1 MFYACSTLLEIKGF
15 LKDTQIS
22 ELSCTS
28 MCFRKLIFTGL
39 FPSWPL
45 NATTSTRGS
54 SDVNISASQPPK
66 EQAGGDRRPREGNF
80 SQKIQTKQPRL
91 VERPWPRKRTSSSP
105 SSSDVVRSATSE
117 ADVRHRDQ
125 RPFCSRYQSLRSLPK
140 SDCFNFAKVRQLRR
154 FLPKN
159 W

>member
-39 FPSWPL
+39 FLSWPL

-117 ADVRHRDQ
+117 ADLRHRDH
-125 RPFCSRYQSLRSLPK
+125 RPFALDISHYVAYR
-140 SDCFNFAKVRQLRR
+140 KVIVSTLQ
-154 FLPKN
+154 KCVN
-159 W
+159 